1 MNEQSRPS
9 PSLSLSLSLSL
20 PPFRLL
26 FIVAPP
32 FEVHDDDEVCVWH
45 SQIADAI
52 FEEEEKEESESC
64 SSSVSLNARD
74 LHHYTSAFLHAPRRI
89 NAATAA
95 AVVTLT
101 RDGSEGVSVC
111 ALMMAGKLRACLLG
125 RLFIIGRLLLLII
138 FFVPFLFSLWPCA
151 PACRLEALS
160 A

>member
-1 MNEQSRPS
+1 M
-9 PSLSLSLSLSL
+9 
-20 PPFRLL
+20 
-26 FIVAPP
+26 
-32 FEVHDDDEVCVWH
+32 WH

-52 FEEEEKEESESC
+52 FEEEEEESESC

-74 LHHYTSAFLHAPRRI
+74 LHHYTSAFLHAPLRI

-101 RDGSEGVSVC
+101 RDGSEGVSVR
-111 ALMMAGKLRACLLG
+111 ALIMAGKLAACLLG